1 MVMRV
6 RIERKPTYP
15 TGASFGSSGV
25 VELCTYSTTAHECY
39 HVRIGKNKAIGIII
53 RSGSNVEGERMQ
65 WRQVQWWKA
74 RGGDVLTLTDTTFE
88 NQSEGTAFSALLE
101 LRDANAR
108 LDLNDVE
115 PLTQTDAT
123 STLREMIRVCQSG
136 EIRGLWPIFDTG
148 SVLLVR
154 KPSAYYTFPIFLA
167 EETDAITQESLC
179 VQSIAQF
186 AYNLVTG
193 VDLRQG
199 APLETHRLATPLRQA
214 RLWNK
219 NIEES
224 LSLLLNRI
232 LDTTQPHRVETLSDL
247 ARAIG
252 IEPSVVSIR
261 QEPPK
266 KEEMKSGLQGLAK
279 VAGMLQLK
287 SLLIE
292 EVVSP
297 FRDPEPYKRFGISIP
312 NGLLLYG
319 PPGCG
324 KTFIAKQLAEEL
336 GFNFFELIPSQVASP
351 FIHDTVLKISDIF
364 ARAEELAPSIVFID
378 EFEALVPARTDL
390 GGHQQY
396 KSEEV
401 NELLIHLNESAQK
414 QVLVMAATNEPG
426 KIDNAVLRPGRLDKL
441 IYVGPPD
448 LEARMDLLRM
458 YLSNRPVAKVDLN
471 YLAELLA
478 GYSCSDIR
486 NVVDDAARAALRD
499 NKQEIDI
506 GHLADSI
513 RRNPS
518 SLTEDMLG
526 KYSEFRQRGI

>member
-1 MVMRV
+1 
-6 RIERKPTYP
+6 
-15 TGASFGSSGV
+15 
-25 VELCTYSTTAHECY
+25 
-39 HVRIGKNKAIGIII
+39 
-53 RSGSNVEGERMQ
+53 
-65 WRQVQWWKA
+65 
-74 RGGDVLTLTDTTFE
+74 
-88 NQSEGTAFSALLE
+88 
-101 LRDANAR
+101 
-108 LDLNDVE
+108 
-115 PLTQTDAT
+115 
-123 STLREMIRVCQSG
+123 
-136 EIRGLWPIFDTG
+136 
-148 SVLLVR
+148 
-154 KPSAYYTFPIFLA
+154 
-167 EETDAITQESLC
+167 
-179 VQSIAQF
+179 
-186 AYNLVTG
+186 

>member
-1 MVMRV
+1 
-6 RIERKPTYP
+6 
-15 TGASFGSSGV
+15 
-25 VELCTYSTTAHECY
+25 
-39 HVRIGKNKAIGIII
+39 
-53 RSGSNVEGERMQ
+53 
-65 WRQVQWWKA
+65 
-74 RGGDVLTLTDTTFE
+74 
-88 NQSEGTAFSALLE
+88 
-101 LRDANAR
+101 
-108 LDLNDVE
+108 
-115 PLTQTDAT
+115 
-123 STLREMIRVCQSG
+123 
-136 EIRGLWPIFDTG
+136 
-148 SVLLVR
+148 
-154 KPSAYYTFPIFLA
+154 
-167 EETDAITQESLC
+167 
-179 VQSIAQF
+179 
-186 AYNLVTG
+186 
-193 VDLRQG
+193 
-199 APLETHRLATPLRQA
+199 
-214 RLWNK
+214 
-219 NIEES
+219 
-224 LSLLLNRI
+224 
-232 LDTTQPHRVETLSDL
+232 
-247 ARAIG
+247 
-252 IEPSVVSIR
+252 
-261 QEPPK
+261 
-266 KEEMKSGLQGLAK
+266 
-279 VAGMLQLK
+279 MLQLK

>member
-1 MVMRV
+1 
-6 RIERKPTYP
+6 
-15 TGASFGSSGV
+15 
-25 VELCTYSTTAHECY
+25 
-39 HVRIGKNKAIGIII
+39 
-53 RSGSNVEGERMQ
+53 
-65 WRQVQWWKA
+65 
-74 RGGDVLTLTDTTFE
+74 
-88 NQSEGTAFSALLE
+88 
-101 LRDANAR
+101 
-108 LDLNDVE
+108 
-115 PLTQTDAT
+115 
-123 STLREMIRVCQSG
+123 
-136 EIRGLWPIFDTG
+136 
-148 SVLLVR
+148 
-154 KPSAYYTFPIFLA
+154 
-167 EETDAITQESLC
+167 
-179 VQSIAQF
+179 
-186 AYNLVTG
+186 
-193 VDLRQG
+193 
-199 APLETHRLATPLRQA
+199 
-214 RLWNK
+214 
-219 NIEES
+219 
-224 LSLLLNRI
+224 
-232 LDTTQPHRVETLSDL
+232 
-247 ARAIG
+247 
-252 IEPSVVSIR
+252 
-261 QEPPK
+261 
-266 KEEMKSGLQGLAK
+266 
-279 VAGMLQLK
+279 
-287 SLLIE
+287 
-292 EVVSP
+292 
-297 FRDPEPYKRFGISIP
+297 
-312 NGLLLYG
+312 
-319 PPGCG
+319 
-324 KTFIAKQLAEEL
+324 
-336 GFNFFELIPSQVASP
+336 
-351 FIHDTVLKISDIF
+351 VLKISDIF

-378 EFEALVPARTDL
+378 EFEALVPARTDM